1 MAQDVRL
8 RVCACSYLEAS
19 QEILTARAAAI
30 ASNLAL
36 GFDVPQAV
44 RAANR
49 YVEAAIRESRG
60 LGKGAG
66 PINHFHSSYMLPF
79 AP

>member
-8 RVCACSYLEAS
+8 RVRACSKS
-19 QEILTARAAAI
+19 GVSREILTLPAAAI

-36 GFDVPQAV
+36 GLDVPHAV
-44 RAANR
+44 HAANR
-49 YVEAAIRESRG
+49 YVEAAIRESHD

>member
-1 MAQDVRL
+1 M
-8 RVCACSYLEAS
+8 
-19 QEILTARAAAI
+19 LTSLAAAI

-36 GFDVPQAV
+36 GLDVPQAV
-44 RAANR
+44 RAANG
-49 YVEAAIRESRG
+49 YVEAAIRESQD